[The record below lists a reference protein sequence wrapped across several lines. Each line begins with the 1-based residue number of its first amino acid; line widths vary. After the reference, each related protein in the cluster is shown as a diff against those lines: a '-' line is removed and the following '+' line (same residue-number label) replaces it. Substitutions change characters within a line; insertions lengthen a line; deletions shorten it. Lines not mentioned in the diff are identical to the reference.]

1 MNWTLFL
8 SRIAWI
14 ANACFLASLWIMYGK
29 QTIIPASIQSTLVVL
44 GWMVAP
50 VLNVTVLIIRF
61 GYRNPPKPIL
71 LAKYYQ
77 VYLLFLIVQLLY
89 ITKIV

>member
-14 ANACFLASLWIMYGK
+14 ANACFLASLWIMYGN
-29 QTIIPASIQSTLVVL
+29 QTIIPESIQSTLVIL

-50 VLNVTVLIIRF
+50 LLNASILIIRF
-61 GYRNPPKPIL
+61 VYKNPQKPIL
-71 LAKYYQ
+71 LAKFYP

>member
-29 QTIIPASIQSTLVVL
+29 QAIIPASIQSTLVVL

-71 LAKYYQ
+71 LAKYYP

>member
-14 ANACFLASLWIMYGK
+14 ANACFIASLWIMFGK

-71 LAKYYQ
+71 LAKYYP

>member
-29 QTIIPASIQSTLVVL
+29 QTILPESIQSNLVIL

-50 VLNVTVLIIRF
+50 LLNFSMLIIRF
-61 GYRNPPKPIL
+61 VYRNPPKPIL
-71 LAKYYQ
+71 LTRYYP
-77 VYLLFLIVQLLY
+77 VYLLFLLIQLLY
-89 ITKIV
+89 IFKIV

>member
-14 ANACFLASLWIMYGK
+14 ANASFLASLWIMYGK
-29 QTIIPASIQSTLVVL
+29 QAIIPASIQSTLVVL

-71 LAKYYQ
+71 LAKYYP

>member
-14 ANACFLASLWIMYGK
+14 ASACFLASLWIMYRN
-29 QTIIPASIQSTLVVL
+29 QTVNPGSIQSTLVIL

-50 VLNVTVLIIRF
+50 LLNITILIIRF
-61 GYRNPPKPIL
+61 VFRDPPKPIL
-71 LAKYYQ
+71 LARYYP

>member
-29 QTIIPASIQSTLVVL
+29 QTILPESIQSTLVIL

-50 VLNVTVLIIRF
+50 LLNFSMLIIRF
-61 GYRNPPKPIL
+61 VYRNPPKPIL
-71 LAKYYQ
+71 LTRYYP
-77 VYLLFLIVQLLY
+77 VYLLFLLIQLLY
-89 ITKIV
+89 IFKIV

>member
-14 ANACFLASLWIMYGK
+14 ANACFIASLWIMYVK
-29 QTIIPASIQSTLVVL
+29 QTIIPESIQSTLLVL
-44 GWMVAP
+44 GWLVAP
-50 VLNVTVLIIRF
+50 LLNLTILIIRF
-61 GYRNPPKPIL
+61 VFRNPPKPIL
-71 LAKYYQ
+71 LAKYYPI
-77 VYLLFLIVQLLY
+77 YLVFLIVQLLY

>member
-14 ANACFLASLWIMYGK
+14 ANACFLASLWIMYGN
-29 QTIIPASIQSTLVVL
+29 QTIIPESIQSTLVIL

-50 VLNVTVLIIRF
+50 LLNLTILIIRLV
-61 GYRNPPKPIL
+61 YCNPPKPIL
-71 LAKYYQ
+71 LAKYYG
-77 VYLLFLIVQLLY
+77 VYLLFLIAQLLY
-89 ITKIV
+89 ITKTV

>member
-1 MNWTLFL
+1 
-8 SRIAWI
+8 
-14 ANACFLASLWIMYGK
+14 MYGK

-71 LAKYYQ
+71 LAKYYP